1 VRTEDDV
8 MIVPVLDEVSVV
20 QKQLVLEEELHIRR
34 QVESEAVEVPVTLC
48 KQWAV
53 VERIAPDETKT
64 QEETD

>member
-20 QKQLVLEEELHIRR
+20 QKQLVLEELHIRR
-34 QVESEAVEVPVTLC
+34 QVESGAVEVPVTLC
-48 KQWAV
+48 KQWAM
-53 VERIAPDETKT
+53 VERIGPDETKT